1 MSFLKMSLNNIN
13 SVSEPPSH
21 LEAENSV
28 SVILERPTQPFP
40 RRYHGKGVHVVTGRL
55 SPLVTAEIPGPRPH
69 GPQEPRG
76 SAASGSTSAR
86 EPDLRCIRQSTQR
99 SCQGRGHKAPGT
111 LPAKGLP
118 LKELTL
124 SGKKKNTEKPG
135 ICKQFLLPSPHTS
148 SLQNHRLPQ
157 NQAVHMG
164 VRGSA
169 GEYRESKNESPF
181 SQSRMT
187 WPHL

>member
-1 MSFLKMSLNNIN
+1 MSFLKISSNNVN

-28 SVILERPTQPFP
+28 SIILEMPAQPLS

-55 SPLVTAEIPGPRPH
+55 FPLVSAETPGPRPH

-86 EPDLRCIRQSTQR
+86 EPDLRPVRQSAQR
-99 SCQGRGHKAPGT
+99 SCQGRGHRAPGT
-111 LPAKGLP
+111 LSSKGLP

-124 SGKKKNTEKPG
+124 SRKKITEKPG
-135 ICKQFLLPSPHTS
+135 I
-148 SLQNHRLPQ
+148 
-157 NQAVHMG
+157 
-164 VRGSA
+164 
-169 GEYRESKNESPF
+169 
-181 SQSRMT
+181 
-187 WPHL
+187 